1 MKRKFLLLSLCCGLV
16 GLFSL
21 NLLTV
26 FPYVSLADVAL
37 GDGPRPIDYGSLST
51 QRPLPKNETV
61 FVTDVGGDLDQ
72 YLYRHN
78 LQATGGRLTFAWM
91 ARHDPTSRGSPRPT
105 PRCAPAGLPVHCL
118 WMRQHESRA
127 LVCHALYCLSR
138 SYLHNRFAL

>member
-37 GDGPRPIDYGSLST
+37 GDGTRPIDYGSLST

-61 FVTDVGGDLDQ
+61 FVTDVVESQPCAD
-72 YLYRHN
+72 R
-78 LQATGGRLTFAWM
+78 QATG
-91 ARHDPTSRGSPRPT
+91 D
-105 PRCAPAGLPVHCL
+105 
-118 WMRQHESRA
+118 
-127 LVCHALYCLSR
+127 
-138 SYLHNRFAL
+138 